1 LTFFCKDGTNN
12 PAKNLKYYQMKRI
25 IRKVAVLGSGV
36 MGSRI
41 ACHFAGIGVPV
52 LLLDMV
58 PKELNPA
65 EQAKGLTPEHPAVKN
80 RIVNEALA
88 AAVKSNPSPLYS
100 KDALKKISTGNFTD
114 NMKDIASCDWII
126 EVVVERLDIKQHIF
140 AEVEKY
146 RRPGTLITS
155 NTSGIPI
162 HMMAEGRSD
171 DFKKHFCGT
180 HFFNPPRYLRLL
192 EIIPTQYTDPAIIDF
207 LMNYGDLHLGK
218 TTVLCKDTPAF
229 IANRIGVFGIMSIF
243 GLVEKMGL
251 TIDEVDAL
259 TGPVI
264 GRPKSATFRTADV
277 VGIDTL
283 VKVAKGVADNC
294 PGDEQKQVFEI
305 PAWLNKM
312 VGNKWLGDKTG
323 QGFFKKMAPGAKGEK
338 EIHVLNL
345 ASMEYEPRKKPKFA
359 TLEAAK
365 PIEDLKARLKALVGG
380 SDKAGEFYRMFHW
393 GLFSYISHRIP
404 EISDELYRVDDAMM
418 AGFGWEIGAFESWD
432 TLGVDASIKKMKE
445 AGFTVAAWVEEMIAS
460 GATTF
465 YKVENGKRLFYD
477 PSSKTYKPLPGADV
491 FIVMKNFE
499 NHLVWKNSACKTYH
513 LGDDVLGL
521 EWYTKMGS
529 IGGEVLE
536 GIQKSIALA
545 EEKYKGLVIAN
556 DSQNFSAGANV
567 GMIFM
572 LAVEQEYDELDMAIR
587 LFQNTMMRA
596 RYSSVPVVVAP
607 HALTLGGACE
617 LSLHSDKVCASAE
630 TYIGLVELGVGL
642 IPGGGGTKEFVLRA
656 ADEMHEDEPETITL
670 KNRFL
675 TIATAKVATS
685 AQEGFELGI
694 LRKGHDEIVYN
705 QARRI
710 AEGKRS
716 VIELFDSGY
725 TIPVQRKDIKVLG
738 RSALGALLAGV
749 NGMWRAGYATDHD
762 AMVARKLAY
771 VMCGG
776 DLSEPTLVSEQYL
789 LDLER
794 EAFMSLCGEKKTLER
809 IQSVL
814 KSGKPVRN

>member
-1 LTFFCKDGTNN
+1 
-12 PAKNLKYYQMKRI
+12 MSKRI
-25 IRKVAVLGSGV
+25 IKKVAVLGSGV

-41 ACHFAGIGVPV
+41 ACHFAGIGVQV

-58 PKELNPA
+58 PKEAVESDNKTARNKLVNDA
-65 EQAKGLTPEHPAVKN
+65 LQA
-80 RIVNEALA
+80 AL
-88 AAVKSNPSPLYS
+88 KSNPSPVYA
-100 KDALKKISTGNFTD
+100 KDVVKKITTGNFTD
-114 NMKDIASCDWII
+114 NLKEIAGYDWVI
-126 EVVVERLDIKQHIF
+126 EVVVERLDIKQQIYT
-140 AEVEKY
+140 EVEKY
-146 RRPGTLITS
+146 RTPGTLITS

-162 HMMAEGRSD
+162 HLMAEGRSD

-192 EIIPTQYTDPAIIDF
+192 EIIPTPHTDAAVIDF
-207 LMNYGDLHLGK
+207 LLQYGDLYLGK

-229 IANRIGVFGIMSIF
+229 IANRIGVYGIMAIF
-243 GLVEKMGL
+243 GLVDKMGL
-251 TIDEVDAL
+251 TVDEVDAL
-259 TGPVI
+259 TGPII

-283 VKVAKGVADNC
+283 VKVAKGVYENC
-294 PGDEQKQVFEI
+294 PNDERRDTFVI
-305 PAWLNKM
+305 PAWLEKM
-312 VGNKWLGDKTG
+312 VANNQLGDKTG
-323 QGFFKKMAPGAKGEK
+323 QGFFVKKKGAAGEK
-338 EIHVLNL
+338 EIYSLDFTTF
-345 ASMEYEPRKKPKFA
+345 EYKPRSKSKFA
-359 TLEAAK
+359 TVEAAK
-365 PIEDLKARLKALVGG
+365 PIDDLKTRLKVLCAGT
-380 SDKAGEFYRMFHW
+380 DKAGEFYRHFHY

-404 EISDELYRVDDAMM
+404 EISDEIYRVDDAMM

-432 TLGVDASIKKMKE
+432 VLGVENTVQKMKE
-445 AGFTVAAWVEEMIAS
+445 AGYAVASWVNDMLQAGVKS
-460 GATTF
+460 F
-465 YKVENGKRLFYD
+465 YKVENGKRLYYD
-477 PSSKTYKPLPGADV
+477 VASKSYRSLPGGDA

-499 NHLVWKNSACKTYH
+499 NQTVWKNSACRLYH

-536 GIQKSIALA
+536 GIQKSIAKA

-556 DSQNFSAGANV
+556 DSANFSAGANV

-572 LAVEQEYDELDMAIR
+572 LAIEQEYDELDMAVR
-587 LFQNTMMRA
+587 MFQNTMMRA
-596 RYSSVPVVVAP
+596 RYSAIPVVIAP

-617 LSLHSDKVCASAE
+617 LSLHSDKVCAAAE

-656 ADEMHEDEPETITL
+656 ADEMHEDEPDTITL

-685 AQEGFELGI
+685 AHEGFDLGI
-694 LRKGHDEIVYN
+694 LRKGKDEVVLN
-705 QARRI
+705 QGRRI
-710 AEGKRS
+710 AEAKKS
-716 VIELFDSGY
+716 VVELFESGY
-725 TIPVQRKDIKVLG
+725 VTPVQRNDIKVLG
-738 RSALGALLAGV
+738 RSALGALYAGI
-749 NGMWRAGYATDHD
+749 NSMWRAQYATDHD
-762 AMVARKLAY
+762 AVVAKKLAY

-776 DLSEPTLVSEQYL
+776 DLSEPTSVSEQYL

-794 EAFMSLCGEKKTLER
+794 EAFLSLCGEKKTLER

-814 KSGKPVRN
+814 KGGKPIRN